1 MSRAT
6 ETAEVKLGG
15 RTFDV
20 SAFTFDQLQQ
30 MMPLF
35 DRLHLNAKA
44 AEAKA
49 FDLSKASAFDLS
61 DVQPTT
67 IEDSRAIIK
76 AALSSQIEPGDLAE
90 LRTNLVEIFSAVAI
104 IAKTSGLVAVGEMV
118 RGMAT
123 PAATAR

>member
-1 MSRAT
+1 MSRAN
-6 ETAEVKLGG
+6 EKAVIELGG

-20 SAFTFDQLQQ
+20 SAFTFDQLQE
-30 MMPLF
+30 MMPIF
-35 DRLHLNAKA
+35 DRLSVNAKA
-44 AEAKA
+44 IEAKA
-49 FDLSKASAFDLS
+49 LDMS

-67 IEDSRAIIK
+67 IEDSRAIIRV
-76 AALSSQIEPGDLAE
+76 ALASQIEPRELAE

-123 PAATAR
+123 PAATAS